1 MSASL
6 AATLALVLAAT
17 ASAQDQP
24 APSVFQGKW
33 SGQQQAA
40 FGAASATDPNSLE
53 CIPNGGI
60 ITSKARARARA
71 RACGRA
77 RRCAP
82 PQPLTVPSRAPA
94 PLSLPPS
101 LPLPRSPSR

>member
-60 ITSKARARARA
+60 ITSKARARARG
-71 RACGRA
+71 RACVCA
-77 RRCAP
+77 RRYAHP
-82 PQPLTVPSRAPA
+82 SPLTVPSRARA
-94 PLSLPPS
+94 PPS
-101 LPLPRSPSR
+101 LPLSRSPSR

>member
-24 APSVFQGKW
+24 APNIFQGKW

-60 ITSKARARARA
+60 ITSKARARALVCAKERERA
-71 RACGRA
+71 RT
-77 RRCAP
+77 
-82 PQPLTVPSRAPA
+82 PQRSPGPLT
-94 PLSLPPS
+94 LPPS
-101 LPLPRSPSR
+101 LARSPSR